1 MHISNENLNKILID
15 SGLIA
20 QEQFDEAKQDTF
32 KTDVTVAGALISKGL
47 ITERI
52 LAETLSDFFQVQMI
66 DLEKMK
72 IPMDVLH
79 SLPEQFSKTR
89 RAVVFE
95 INEKDKIV
103 KVAMEDPADL
113 ETVDLISARVGMQ
126 VVPHLSTRS
135 DIKSVFKEYKRD
147 IYKEFDN
154 IINESIRSA
163 LTSGIPSEDLAK
175 MSEFV
180 PIVKI
185 MDSIME
191 YAMTSGASDVHIER
205 QEEKVLVRYR
215 IDGILRDITA
225 LPKELHE
232 ALVAR
237 IKILSSLQ
245 IDVHF
250 SPQDG
255 RFKFELE
262 DEKMDVRVSVMPT
275 FYGEKVVM
283 RLLKA
288 AATLVSFIDL
298 GLSEEGQK
306 KVKESIKR
314 TFGMILVTGPT
325 GSGKTTTLYTMLHLL
340 NNPGVSIATIEDP
353 IEYDVQRINQTQ
365 VNPKSGITFSNG
377 LKSLMRQ
384 NPDIIMV
391 GEIRDADTV
400 DISLNAAMTGHL
412 LLSTL
417 HTNDAPTAIPRLID
431 MGGEPFLI
439 ASTLNV
445 VVAQR
450 LVRKICSSCIFSYTP
465 APEILASIQLQ
476 LEIHG
481 QKNPKL
487 PSQFFRGKGCNACG
501 FTGYHGQIGI
511 FEIMEI
517 TPNIRKII
525 TSAVSIDKIK
535 ETARAEGMTSM
546 FEDGLDKAEKGITTI
561 EEVMRVTM
569 E

>member
-1 MHISNENLNKILID
+1 MHISNENLNKILIN
-15 SGLIA
+15 SGLIT
-20 QEQFDEAKQDTF
+20 QEQFDEAKQDAL
-32 KTDVTVAGALISKGL
+32 KTDGSVAGNLINKGL
-47 ITERI
+47 LTERI
-52 LAETLSDFFQVQMI
+52 LAETLSDFFKIKMI
-66 DLEKMK
+66 SLEKMK
-72 IPMDVLH
+72 IPTEVLH
-79 SLPEQFSKTR
+79 FLPEQFSKTR
-89 RAVVFE
+89 KAVLFE
-95 INEKDKIV
+95 IDEKNKIV

-113 ETVDLISARVGMQ
+113 ETMDIISARTGMKID
-126 VVPHLSTRS
+126 PYLTTNS
-135 DIKSVFKEYKRD
+135 DIKSVFKEFKRD
-147 IYKEFDN
+147 IYQEFDK
-154 IINESIRSA
+154 IINESIKSA
-163 LTSGIPSEDLAK
+163 LTSGLPSEDLVK

-180 PIVKI
+180 PIIKI
-185 MDSIME
+185 TDSILE
-191 YAMTSGASDVHIER
+191 YAMTSGASDIHIER
-205 QEEKVLVRYR
+205 QEEKVLIRYR
-215 IDGILRDITA
+215 IDGILRDITT

-245 IDVHF
+245 IDIHF

-262 DEKMDVRVSVMPT
+262 DDKIDIRVSIMPT
-275 FYGEKVVM
+275 FYGEKIVM

-288 AATLVSFIDL
+288 AATLVSFLDL
-298 GLSEEGQK
+298 GLSEDGQK

-325 GSGKTTTLYTMLHLL
+325 GSGKTTTLYTMVHLL
-340 NNPGVSIATIEDP
+340 NSPGVSIATIEDP

-365 VNPKSGITFSNG
+365 VNPKAGITFSNG

-439 ASTLNV
+439 ASTLNA

-450 LVRKICSSCIFSYTP
+450 LVRKICSSCIYSYAP
-465 APEILASIQLQ
+465 SPEILDSIKIQL
-476 LEIHG
+476 EVHG

-487 PSQFFRGKGCNACG
+487 PSQLFKGKGCNICG

-511 FEIMEI
+511 FEIMEV

-525 TSAVSIDKIK
+525 TSEVSIDKIR
-535 ETARAEGMTSM
+535 ETARMEGMASI